1 MSTAGVTTFTVLCR
15 AQPYHSKALDAE
27 VTQGLRRNNPQGQ
40 TGRRGA
46 VKTGIHMAYV
56 EGLGYRWGIE
66 RVSIG
71 GIAEVH
77 ASPNFSPS
85 RTL

>member
-15 AQPYHSKALDAE
+15 AQPYHSKALDAG
-27 VTQGLRRNNPQGQ
+27 VNKDCVGNNPQGQ

-66 RVSIG
+66 RVSRG

>member
-1 MSTAGVTTFTVLCR
+1 M
-15 AQPYHSKALDAE
+15 P
-27 VTQGLRRNNPQGQ
+27 GLHKDCVGNNPQGQ

-56 EGLGYRWGIE
+56 EGLGYGWGIE

-71 GIAEVH
+71 VYRGGPRLPEFL
-77 ASPNFSPS
+77 SFSNLVETC
-85 RTL
+85 RTFQMLYGSMC